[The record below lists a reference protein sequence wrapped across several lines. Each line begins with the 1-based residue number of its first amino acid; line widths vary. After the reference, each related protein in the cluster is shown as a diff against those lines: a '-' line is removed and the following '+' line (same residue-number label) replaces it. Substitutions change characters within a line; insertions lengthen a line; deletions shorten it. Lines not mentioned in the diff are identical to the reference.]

1 MLTDREDSGIN
12 CKHLNQYRN
21 IIISISILLLGMVV
35 VGVAVVVVE
44 VVVVVVV
51 VVVLAENNHEQFQ
64 SSAAGN
70 HPFILLSVRK
80 LNSYYLLTNEATSQ
94 LYLLRSWLIH

>member
-1 MLTDREDSGIN
+1 MLRS
-12 CKHLNQYRN
+12 NQYRN
-21 IIISISILLLGMVV
+21 IILSISILLLGMVV

-51 VVVLAENNHEQFQ
+51 AVVLAENNHEQFQ

-70 HPFILLSVRK
+70 HPL
-80 LNSYYLLTNEATSQ
+80 
-94 LYLLRSWLIH
+94 